1 MGRVLDKIA
10 EGGVLVSDGAWGT
23 FLHQKGLKVGECP
36 ELWNL
41 NRPKD
46 VLEIAS
52 SYVEAGSDIILTNSF
67 GGSPLK
73 LEGYGLAGQTYEL
86 NRQASEISRRAAG
99 NSVLVMGSMGPT
111 GKMVMMGEVPP
122 QEIYKGFLEQAR
134 GLTDGG
140 ADGIVIE
147 TMSDPEEAR
156 IAIEA
161 AKEVSGLDI
170 ACTFTFSRN
179 LDGVYRTMMG
189 TDLRTYLEMA
199 RSAGADIIGANCGNG
214 TAGMIE
220 IVREIRALDPEVPVL
235 VHANAGLPRY
245 EDGKTIFPESPD
257 QMASQIGELVAAG
270 ANIVGGCCGTTPEH
284 IRQIVMVI
292 GELQQGNNRKRAL

>member
-1 MGRVLDKIA
+1 MGRVLEKIN
-10 EGGVLVSDGAWGT
+10 EGRVLVSDGAWGT

-41 NRPKD
+41 ERPED
-46 VLEIAS
+46 VLDIARR
-52 SYVEAGSDIILTNSF
+52 YVEAGSDIVLTNSF
-67 GGSPLK
+67 GASPLK

-86 NRQASEISRRAAG
+86 NRLASEISKKAAG
-99 NSVLVMGSMGPT
+99 KKALVMGSVGPT

-122 QEIYKGFLEQAR
+122 QELYKGFLEQAR
-134 GLTDGG
+134 GLADGG

-161 AKEVSGLDI
+161 AKKISGLDV

-179 LDGVYRTMMG
+179 QDGVYRTMMG
-189 TDLRTYLEMA
+189 TDVAAYLEMA
-199 RSAGADIIGANCGNG
+199 KSAGADIIGANCGNG

-220 IVREIRALDPEVPVL
+220 IVRVIRSIDPDIPVL

-245 EDGKTIFPESPD
+245 EDGKTIFPESPGE
-257 QMASQIGELVAAG
+257 MASQIGELVAAG
-270 ANIVGGCCGTTPEH
+270 VNIVGGCCGTTPEH
-284 IRQIVMVI
+284 IRQIAEVI
-292 GELQQGNNRKRAL
+292 KRQ